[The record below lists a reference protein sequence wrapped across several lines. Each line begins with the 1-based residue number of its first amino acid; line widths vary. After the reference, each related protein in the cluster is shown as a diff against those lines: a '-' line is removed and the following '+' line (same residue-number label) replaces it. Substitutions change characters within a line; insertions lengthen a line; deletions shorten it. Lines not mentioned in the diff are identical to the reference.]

1 MKANE
6 EFELDVGQ
14 IQEALDRACTSNY
27 IYTVKYIQLKFSS
40 TKLLLCPYTFNQN
53 LFKNGVDE

>member
-6 EFELDVGQ
+6 EFELGDRQ

-27 IYTVKYIQLKFSS
+27 IYTVKYSIKIQ
-40 TKLLLCPYTFNQN
+40 FNQITP
-53 LFKNGVDE
+53 LSIYIQSKFV

>member
-6 EFELDVGQ
+6 EFELGVRQ

-27 IYTVKYIQLKFSS
+27 IYTVKYSIKFSS

>member
-6 EFELDVGQ
+6 EFELGVRQ

-27 IYTVKYIQLKFSS
+27 IYTVKYSIKIQLN
-40 TKLLLCPYTFNQN
+40 KLLLCPYTFNQN